1 MKKNIKNNKTKNNK
15 NNSKKQSKLT
25 SWIDQSKND
34 VQFNTRLGAY
44 VLDWIIGG
52 IFTGLPAVVLYGA
65 ITGKGDMFSD
75 LYVFQA
81 LGFEAY
87 WAYLA
92 GALCLLF
99 ALFYYVYVPY
109 KIYPGQTLA
118 KKWLHIKIV
127 MEDDSNVTLKAL
139 LIRQFLGLFLLESG
153 SLVICGYIRQMVT
166 LLLGVYVDYAWQWI
180 GSIVLVGSAMLTAG
194 TNSHRSIHDYLAK
207 TKVIRVQ

>member
-1 MKKNIKNNKTKNNK
+1 MKMKKNIKNKTNK

-25 SWIDQSKND
+25 SWIDQRNND
-34 VQFNTRLGAY
+34 VQFNKRLGAY

-52 IFTGLPAVVLYGA
+52 IFTGLPAVMMYGA
-65 ITGKGDMFSD
+65 ITGKSDMFSD

-92 GALCLLF
+92 GALCIVF

-118 KKWLHIKIV
+118 KKWLNIKIV
-127 MEDDSNVTLKAL
+127 MEDDSDVTLKAL
-139 LIRQFLGLFLLESG
+139 LLRQVVGLFLLESG
-153 SLVICGYIRQMVT
+153 SLVVCGYIRQMIT
-166 LLLGVYVDYAWQWI
+166 LMLGIYVDYVWQWI
-180 GSIVLVGSAMLTAG
+180 GSIALVGSAMLTAG
-194 TNSHRSIHDYLAK
+194 TNSHRSIHDYIAK
-207 TKVIRVQ
+207 TKVVLVK

>member
-1 MKKNIKNNKTKNNK
+1 MKMKKNIKNKTNK

-25 SWIDQSKND
+25 SWIDQRNND
-34 VQFNTRLGAY
+34 VQFNKRFGAY

-52 IFTGLPAVVLYGA
+52 IFTGLPAVMMYGA
-65 ITGKGDMFSD
+65 ITGKSDMFSD

-92 GALCLLF
+92 GALCIVF

-118 KKWLHIKIV
+118 KKWLNIKIV
-127 MEDDSNVTLKAL
+127 MEDDSAVTLKAL
-139 LIRQFLGLFLLESG
+139 LLRQVVGLFLLESG
-153 SLVICGYIRQMVT
+153 SLVVCGYIRQMIT
-166 LLLGVYVDYAWQWI
+166 LRKQKSYLSNKRKAASRLLICLNLYMQLDHRQNPHKGLHWQWL
-180 GSIVLVGSAMLTAG
+180 VLKL
-194 TNSHRSIHDYLAK
+194 
-207 TKVIRVQ
+207 